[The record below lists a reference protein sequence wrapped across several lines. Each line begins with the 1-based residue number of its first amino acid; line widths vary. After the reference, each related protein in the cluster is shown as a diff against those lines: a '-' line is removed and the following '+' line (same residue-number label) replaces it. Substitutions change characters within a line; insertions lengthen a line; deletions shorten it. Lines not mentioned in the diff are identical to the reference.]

1 MANPFA
7 PSSLLG
13 LAQSRA
19 SEGPMNGLKPRVELC
34 LPPGQLC
41 HTVPLPRG
49 SAVRLLLSSLS
60 LARALDLHSNH
71 SPPLRP

>member
-19 SEGPMNGLKPRVELC
+19 SEGPMNGLKPRAEAAC
-34 LPPGQLC
+34 LLVSSATLSLYPAGQLC
-41 HTVPLPRG
+41 VY
-49 SAVRLLLSSLS
+49 S
-60 LARALDLHSNH
+60 
-71 SPPLRP
+71 SPPSP